1 MRLQSRALHF
11 PRVRSSDSY
20 TRVCSIMINT
30 RSCLLWYTHIL
41 LTSCIDGVLPPPS
54 LQPSRVSRKLKINDE
69 PNHFC
74 FYSVKSLNS
83 VSSTHPAYDAGH
95 LRPLDHQTEDTPSR
109 LVGQIGEV
117 GRWDSW
123 EAVGA
128 LLTGTNTRLTR
139 ARQTRRMHRRFE
151 YLRVAKDSSSSS
163 LSSLHLLG
171 LVDVFALHSG
181 HVTMAGFYTH
191 TYVFMC

>member
-1 MRLQSRALHF
+1 MGER
-11 PRVRSSDSY
+11 
-20 TRVCSIMINT
+20 
-30 RSCLLWYTHIL
+30 
-41 LTSCIDGVLPPPS
+41 GVLP
-54 LQPSRVSRKLKINDE
+54 LQPSRKWVTWELKINDG
-69 PNHFC
+69 PDNFC
-74 FYSVKSLNS
+74 FYPVKSLNA

-117 GRWDSW
+117 GRGDSW

-128 LLTGTNTRLTR
+128 LLKGTRTRLTR

-163 LSSLHLLG
+163 LSSSHLRG
-171 LVDVFALHSG
+171 LVDVFALHSS
-181 HVTMAGFYTH
+181 HVTTAGFPH